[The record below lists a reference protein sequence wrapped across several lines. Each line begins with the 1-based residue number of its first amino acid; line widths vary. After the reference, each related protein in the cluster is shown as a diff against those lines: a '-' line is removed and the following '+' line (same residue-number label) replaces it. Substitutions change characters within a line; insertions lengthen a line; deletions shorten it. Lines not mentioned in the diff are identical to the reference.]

1 MHKSKKSCRKSFLK
15 KEYKIVK
22 SPSDDKRSYHIN
34 SDKIKKILGFEP
46 KKTIENAIEDLC
58 KAFKANKINDSF
70 ENDLY
75 FNVKRLQN
83 IQAK

>member
-1 MHKSKKSCRKSFLK
+1 MWTIIKLEKKN
-15 KEYKIVK
+15 IQIIK

-34 SDKIKKILGFEP
+34 SDKIKKILGFVP

-58 KAFKANKINDSF
+58 KAFKENKINNSF
-70 ENDLY
+70 DNDLY
-75 FNVKRLQN
+75 FNVKRLQK